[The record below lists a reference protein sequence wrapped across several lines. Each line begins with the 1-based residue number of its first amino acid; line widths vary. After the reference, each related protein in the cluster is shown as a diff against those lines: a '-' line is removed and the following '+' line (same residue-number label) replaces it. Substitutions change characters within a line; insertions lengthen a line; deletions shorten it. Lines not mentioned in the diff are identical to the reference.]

1 MMLRSLTHAEGVM
14 NRFTEKSRFSSVIA
28 CYVNAKRVKLQVTP
42 TARSF
47 MVDRLGERLIG
58 GGSNCDSQ

>member
-1 MMLRSLTHAEGVM
+1 M
-14 NRFTEKSRFSSVIA
+14 NRFTEKSRFSCVIT
-28 CYVNAKRVKLQVTP
+28 CCVNEKRVKLQVTP

-47 MVDRLGERLIG
+47 MVDRLGEHQVG